1 MAVVEGAARL
11 EGFRQTG
18 LALNLLPG
26 LIGLFMVAAVNPEP
40 LGNRRGRT
48 VSLGLR
54 TAVAAVEGRAGIV
67 VVERTAAVVVV
78 VAAVVVALW
87 VVARGWRPSVRS
99 PRSERSRPS
108 TDVMS
113 ASERTGKTR
122 KEELLQLHSASI

>member
-1 MAVVEGAARL
+1 M

-26 LIGLFMVAAVNPEP
+26 LIGLFMVAAVNQEP

-54 TAVAAVEGRAGIV
+54 TALAAVEGRAGIA

-78 VAAVVVALW
+78 VAAVVVAL
-87 VVARGWRPSVRS
+87 
-99 PRSERSRPS
+99 
-108 TDVMS
+108 
-113 ASERTGKTR
+113 
-122 KEELLQLHSASI
+122 

>member
-1 MAVVEGAARL
+1 M

-18 LALNLLPG
+18 LAENLLPG
-26 LIGLFMVAAVNPEP
+26 LVGLFLVAAVDPEP
-40 LGNRRGRT
+40 LASRRGRI

-54 TAVAAVEGRAGIV
+54 TVVAAVEGRAGLV

-87 VVARGWRPSVRS
+87 VVAGGWRPSAIS
-99 PRSERSRPS
+99 PRAERSRPS
-108 TDVMS
+108 TEVMS
-113 ASERTGKTR
+113 TSEMTGKTR

>member
-1 MAVVEGAARL
+1 M

-54 TAVAAVEGRAGIV
+54 TAVAAVEGRAGLV
-67 VVERTAAVVVV
+67 VVERTAVVVV
-78 VAAVVVALW
+78 VAAMAVALW
-87 VVARGWRPSVRS
+87 VVAGGWRPSVRS
-99 PRSERSRPS
+99 SRPS

-122 KEELLQLHSASI
+122 KEELLQVHSASI